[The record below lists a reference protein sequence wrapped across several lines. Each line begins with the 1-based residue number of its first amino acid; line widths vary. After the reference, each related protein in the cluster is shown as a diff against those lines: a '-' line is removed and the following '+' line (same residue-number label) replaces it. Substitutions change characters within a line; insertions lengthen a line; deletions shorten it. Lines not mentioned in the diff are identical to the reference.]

1 MPAPNLSLRWMDRPS
16 CRSHHVGG
24 GIGSRQLRTGG
35 HAARTTRA
43 FVIHASIRFCYG
55 SLKTNAAGR
64 QLLELG
70 LDTVSFRF
78 QLVPALLA

>member
-1 MPAPNLSLRWMDRPS
+1 MLAPNLSLRWMDRPS
-16 CRSHHVGG
+16 CRSHVGG

-43 FVIHASIRFCYG
+43 FVIYASIRFCYG

-70 LDTVSFRF
+70 LGTVSFRF

>member
-1 MPAPNLSLRWMDRPS
+1 
-16 CRSHHVGG
+16 
-24 GIGSRQLRTGG
+24 LRTGG